1 MIRHNIVLIPIVL
14 VVVVVVVVAYLSLIN
29 FSNNIF
35 YAHQQALAVKDDAMK
50 YFPANILA
58 YSSNNTLVGSGKE
71 TKFFV
76 YENPLYGI
84 KISYPFGWD
93 RLEFGQNN
101 ENGLVVGFVLP
112 REGKPSSEINVSD
125 FILENI
131 MLGVKS
137 IPFTPSTSFSKDTI
151 LNNFVNKQILS
162 YKQGLANFQIIK
174 SNITAIDNNPG
185 YLIQYTDKHGRATFD
200 TLQIWT
206 INGNKIY
213 TILFNADPADYQA
226 YLPIIQ
232 KMIDSFAIFN
242 NNNNPDNSNQ
252 MKLGNV

>member
-1 MIRHNIVLIPIVL
+1 
-14 VVVVVVVVAYLSLIN
+14 
-29 FSNNIF
+29 
-35 YAHQQALAVKDDAMK
+35 
-50 YFPANILA
+50 
-58 YSSNNTLVGSGKE
+58 
-71 TKFFV
+71 
-76 YENPLYGI
+76 
-84 KISYPFGWD
+84 
-93 RLEFGQNN
+93 
-101 ENGLVVGFVLP
+101 
-112 REGKPSSEINVSD
+112 
-125 FILENI
+125 

-174 SNITAIDNNPG
+174 SNITAVDNNPG

-213 TILFNADPADYQA
+213 TILFNADPADYQT

-232 KMIDSFAIFN
+232 KMTDSFAILN
-242 NNNNPDNSNQ
+242 NNKATTN
-252 MKLGNV
+252 